1 MVQCRISRH
10 GATPVGV
17 GPDRVR
23 WTRHWR
29 TRGAPAYAS
38 QQMRGPA
45 HRRSRPGRSSRKSCT
60 GSSPLRA
67 RAARS

>member
-23 WTRHWR
+23 WTRH
-29 TRGAPAYAS
+29 
-38 QQMRGPA
+38 
-45 HRRSRPGRSSRKSCT
+45 
-60 GSSPLRA
+60 
-67 RAARS
+67 